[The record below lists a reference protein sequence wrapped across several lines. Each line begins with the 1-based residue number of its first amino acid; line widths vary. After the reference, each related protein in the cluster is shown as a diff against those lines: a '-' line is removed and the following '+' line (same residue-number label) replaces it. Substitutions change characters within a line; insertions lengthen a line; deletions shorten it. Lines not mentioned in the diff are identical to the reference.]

1 MSVESAGLASK
12 EVMDIA
18 TYISYGP
25 LVLRLQPLFFLFS
38 VQYIFSIYYKILKAV
53 ALDGK
58 LPHYLVL
65 VRPPE

>member
-18 TYISYGP
+18 TYIYGP

-58 LPHYLVL
+58 LPRYLVL

>member
-25 LVLRLQPLFFLFS
+25 LVLRLQPLFLFS

-58 LPHYLVL
+58 LPRYLVL